1 MMKFRIAT
9 LQNERG
15 SIGLAILFIL
25 LISFIGL
32 SMLGHVITHQRI
44 VRARTRKTVQT
55 DRLYQHLILYLH
67 QLRDTVF
74 SGEWQK
80 FAEPEQDY
88 FNQAHF
94 PDEQNRDIEMKNS
107 FYHSCTDRQ
116 IYRKI
121 TIDHTVTALSI
132 RHPYRLQAGVTV
144 ELLCG
149 RIPLTFFPFFLNQK
163 IDIPENTFLKEN
175 RITITDEPRPIISDM
190 DSEFNT
196 AEFLLHSLKIQG
208 SCLDWRYIREKF
220 GLPPSDA
227 PIEGGIYFI
236 IEGDCIE
243 SIFIQGDVEGLVF
256 STLNENQIIRLT
268 RQGQDYEISYK
279 PGEYD
284 FLCPD
289 NWITGPYLFQEKIIV
304 NGNLWS
310 LAQENDYAF
319 LEQTALTLLVSG
331 QTVIHSS
338 LKTRGDSL
346 NLKKF
351 KSTGLTLIASG
362 HGLYTSADGQSK
374 VTIADSAKTE
384 LDLSLMINGKVT
396 NRSSDLKISGSLFA
410 RDLENTG
417 SIEIAFRQSN
427 LDPAEYFI
435 TTDFKYIQRFF
446 IDFIEEVYP

>member
-1 MMKFRIAT
+1 MMKIQIVT

-15 SIGLAILFIL
+15 SLGLAILFIL

-44 VRARTRKTVQT
+44 VRARTRQAVQT
-55 DRLYQHLILYLH
+55 GRLYQHLILYLH
-67 QLRDTVF
+67 RLRDTVF
-74 SGEWQK
+74 SGEWQT

-88 FNQAHF
+88 FNQTHF

-107 FYHSCTDRQ
+107 FDHSCTDRQ
-116 IYRKI
+116 IYRKT
-121 TIDHTVTALSI
+121 TIDHTVTALSVK
-132 RHPYRLQAGVTV
+132 HPYRLQAGVVV

-149 RIPLTFFPFFLNQK
+149 RIPLTLFPFFLNQQ
-163 IDIPENTFLKEN
+163 IDIPESTFLKEN
-175 RITITDEPRPIISDM
+175 RITITGDPQLIISDM
-190 DSEFNT
+190 DIEFN
-196 AEFLLHSLKIQG
+196 ASEFLLHSLKIGG
-208 SCLDWRYIREKF
+208 SCLSWRYIREKF

-236 IEGDCIE
+236 VDGDCIE

-256 STLNENQIIRLT
+256 STVNENQVIRLT

-279 PGEYD
+279 PGAYD

-289 NWITGPYLFQEKIIV
+289 SRITGPYMFREKVIV

-310 LAQENDYAF
+310 LSQENDFAF
-319 LEQTALTLLVSG
+319 LEQTALSLLVSG

-338 LKTRGDSL
+338 LKIRDDSL

-351 KSTGLTLIASG
+351 KSSGLTLIASG
-362 HGLYTSADGQSK
+362 HGLYTPADGQSK

-384 LDLSLMINGKVT
+384 LDLSLLINGKLT
-396 NRSSDLKISGSLFA
+396 NRSGDLKLSGSLFT

-417 SIEIAFRQSN
+417 NIEITFRPSA
-427 LDPAEYFI
+427 LDPADYFI
-435 TTDFKYIQRFF
+435 TSDFKFIQRFF